1 MVAPVYVQVL
11 EEISMQLGKRALI
24 TCLALA
30 AFGAHAGEAEIR
42 ASLAKAIPSLQV
54 SAIEESE
61 IKGLYRLE
69 SNNNQV
75 LFTNED
81 GSFFVA
87 GELYST
93 GGGQLV
99 NLTEVRREKV
109 RAQQLAEISV
119 DEKIVFPAKGKT
131 KAKIAVFTDIDCG
144 YCRKLHQEVPRMN
157 ELGIEVSY
165 LAYPRAG
172 IGSGS
177 YNKIVSAWC
186 ADDRLQAMT
195 DAKAG
200 KSIPA
205 LNCDNPVA
213 AQFELGQQMGVNG
226 TPAIF
231 LEDGTLIPG
240 YMPAERLAKG
250 LGIL

>member
-1 MVAPVYVQVL
+1 MKV
-11 EEISMQLGKRALI
+11 EDISMGFVSRVVGA
-24 TCLALA
+24 TLALGVAMA
-30 AFGAHAGEAEIR
+30 AQAGEKEIR
-42 ASLAKAIPSLQV
+42 SSFSSAVPGLQ
-54 SAIEESE
+54 ISE
-61 IKGLYRLE
+61 VQQSEMKGVYRVI

-81 GSFFVA
+81 GSYFIA
-87 GELYST
+87 GEMYGT

-99 NLTEVRREKV
+99 NLTEERRESV
-109 RAQQLAEISV
+109 RAGQLAAIEPGH
-119 DEKIVFPAKGKT
+119 KITFPAKGET
-131 KAKIAVFTDIDCG
+131 KARIAVFTDIDCG
-144 YCRKLHQEVPRMN
+144 YCRKLHNEVPRMN

-172 IGSGS
+172 VGSGS
-177 YNKIVSAWC
+177 YKKIVSAWC
-186 ADDRLQAMT
+186 AEDKLQAMT

-200 KSIPA
+200 KRIPE

-213 AQFELGQQMGVNG
+213 AQFEMGQQMGVSG

-231 LEDGTLIPG
+231 LEDGSLIPG
-240 YMPAERLAKG
+240 YVPADRLAQS